1 MLSRIGDLGYG
12 ENRLRFQHLRA
23 DAEVFALTQAVT
35 AETGVCL
42 TSMMRR
48 SRGFGRAARARQ
60 TAIYLAHVLLSR
72 SQQDV
77 AVMFNRDRTTVAHA
91 VQMVEDRRDD
101 ASVER
106 LIQRIER
113 RYQRSQIARRRG
125 DVA

>member
-1 MLSRIGDLGYG
+1 MLSTVGDLGYG
-12 ENRLRFQHLRA
+12 ESRLRFQQLRE
-23 DAEVFALTQAVT
+23 DAEVFALTRAVT

-42 TSMMRR
+42 TDMLRR

-77 AVMFNRDRTTVAHA
+77 ALMFNRDRTTVAHA
-91 VQMVEDRRDD
+91 VQMIEDRRDD
-101 ASVER
+101 PRVER

-113 RYQRSQIARRRG
+113 RYQRTLVARRRG

>member
-1 MLSRIGDLGYG
+1 
-12 ENRLRFQHLRA
+12 
-23 DAEVFALTQAVT
+23 
-35 AETGVCL
+35 
-42 TSMMRR
+42 
-48 SRGFGRAARARQ
+48 
-60 TAIYLAHVLLSR
+60 VLLSR